1 MKLNET
7 KSLLKDLRALS
18 IDELATREA
27 ELKKELFELHDCE
40 WLGLFKDFSN
50 HKFNFKKPV
59 KSRKEKILDF
69 LLDIMLK

>member
-27 ELKKELFELHDCE
+27 ELKKELFEIRFQAAAGRLENTAKLDE
-40 WLGLFKDFSN
+40 V
-50 HKFNFKKPV
+50 KKTIARV
-59 KSRKEKILDF
+59 KTVQRELTK
-69 LLDIMLK
+69 

>member
-27 ELKKELFELHDCE
+27 ELKKELFELRFQAAAGRLENSAKLDE
-40 WLGLFKDFSN
+40 V
-50 HKFNFKKPV
+50 KKTIARV
-59 KSRKEKILDF
+59 KTVQRELTK
-69 LLDIMLK
+69 